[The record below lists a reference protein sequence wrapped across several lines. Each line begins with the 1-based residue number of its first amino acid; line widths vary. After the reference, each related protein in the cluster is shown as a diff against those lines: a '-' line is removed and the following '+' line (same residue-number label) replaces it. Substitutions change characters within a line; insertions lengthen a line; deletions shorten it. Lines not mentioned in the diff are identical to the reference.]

1 MKYTVETNKGKDV
14 GLNKKE
20 ARRLFHEHKLL
31 VNLGKRIFV
40 KLLKGDEVIDIHNK
54 YLG

>member
-1 MKYTVETNKGKDV
+1 MKYAVETNKGKDE
-14 GLNKKE
+14 GLTKKE
-20 ARRLFHEHKLL
+20 ARRLFHETKIL
-31 VNLGKRIFV
+31 VNAGKRIFV